1 MPSRV
6 QVKLVCRNQR
16 TGSVVE
22 YTCDLPVTIGRSPT
36 INTIVIQDKTISRQ
50 HARLELED
58 VHLVVSDLNSANGTF
73 VNNQRIQRT
82 ALKSG
87 DLVRIGAYEFSWAYL
102 DAGADATVIAMP
114 TPEVREA
121 MRTRQQDS
129 HSEALIPTLK
139 IVTKQPAS
147 QPEEKLA
154 ARKVV
159 EAAEAHNRAQGHEN
173 DGFLSTAY
181 GFLPVEPPLLA
192 LPPSHRAWDD
202 LVDQLPALYRTLTLR
217 QVFDRLPLLEATPDA
232 LPDRYLL
239 RASTMLGVFAHAYQ
253 YVETDPPAALPA
265 AILEPWKEVSRRL
278 GKPLPYV
285 SYIDLFFYNWKLR
298 DPAGPRRLENMDLLI
313 PAWNNQAERIFYLV
327 TTEFAMQL
335 TPALNAMLQAQ
346 EAVVREDRSALE
358 AALLIILDQLHYVTQ
373 VIYPQ
378 IDANPFSKTYLDQV
392 LWAKTVGTSG
402 VPIFEG
408 APSPSG
414 TAQPHIHALDAF
426 FERQSYHTLVGKQ
439 STYLSGHFPR
449 HWHDFVEALRTVS
462 VRQFV
467 ERSQNTALQGL
478 YNAVLDAYIGDK
490 GWMGLHRIK
499 AYGFLEVAFKVG
511 RAVTTGAKF
520 TGLFKDKTWEK
531 IDGELSAVR
540 DERYSAGNQQVY
552 FARPKSGSVTTDP
565 VTNTWISFIELDV
578 TGQGIQYQPGDRV
591 GVLSEN
597 SDSLVYKT
605 LRALQATGSELVHL
619 TPQWQE
625 ALRFRAGYSEDI
637 KVLPLRS
644 ILSFGKIRP
653 VTREA
658 AKRLLAISASSSLQ
672 RIIDARME
680 DQWEL
685 WDLLNLLYAG
695 GYDVTHLWKAGPW
708 DAESICRVVPPEV
721 FRLYSIASAMEENA
735 AGAETLNLIV
745 GGLEYQTPHTPYS
758 YLQARAGTASSF
770 LRAVTSDPRFREK
783 QLSLTIVPTPRF
795 RLPADPARPVVMFA
809 AGSGIAPFY
818 GFLQARTSQ
827 RETGENWLLFGTR
840 TPDQFFRWSV
850 FERLEAEG
858 KLHLRMA
865 FSRADIAARFD
876 QEAGQYVFEKG
887 RRQRISELIE
897 ADEQAAVLWN
907 LLRSEGEGGRQAYF
921 YVCGKTSFAVSVM
934 ESLKRVIRRFSGG
947 SQAQV
952 QDVISHLIAEG
963 RYMQDIFTTYSGH
976 AQEGRTYDISQVVLH
991 NTPEAGYW
999 LVVSGKV
1006 YDVSEFIYQHVGGER
1021 IVIHYAGTDATSA
1034 YQGVLHHL
1042 NSEVDALLGMYELG
1056 NMRRLQFKGAW
1067 GVILTPDGL
1076 KFMLLEELFTSWVR
1090 YIYLVVGMENALE
1103 NDYDF
1108 ARLSSTAGE
1117 NPQEL
1122 TPFKLQF
1129 LIEAHRRFLV
1139 SYLDGLIDEDLQTLW
1154 AMTIGFCAK
1163 DQDFRWLQT
1172 ELEAFKARE
1181 AWQLVRNSIPFLKQQ
1196 LFDPKERADTRA
1208 ISATQARIR
1217 ALCDLFKAEDKRV
1230 LYEMKLALREGILA
1244 FEHYESE
1251 VVNQASGQ
1259 LMTALQRIIKV
1270 VEEYYQRLAAS
1281 SVSLG
1286 VVLELLPGELGEE
1299 AIPEDRGLPGHG
1311 GKI

>member
-1 MPSRV
+1 
-6 QVKLVCRNQR
+6 
-16 TGSVVE
+16 
-22 YTCDLPVTIGRSPT
+22 
-36 INTIVIQDKTISRQ
+36 VIQDGTISRQ

-58 VHLVVSDLNSANGTF
+58 AHLVVSDLNSSNGTY
-73 VNNQRIQRT
+73 VNDERIQRKP
-82 ALKSG
+82 LKSG
-87 DLVRIGAYEFSWAYL
+87 DIVRIGAYQFSWTYL
-102 DAGADATVIAMP
+102 DAGAGETVIVRSSPGIKAAVLTNQQDTQPEAMP
-114 TPEVREA
+114 
-121 MRTRQQDS
+121 
-129 HSEALIPTLK
+129 PTLK
-139 IVTKQPAS
+139 IVMKQPAS
-147 QPEEKLA
+147 QPEEKIA

-159 EAAEAHNRAQGHEN
+159 EAAEAYNRQQGHEI

-181 GFLPVEPPLLA
+181 GFLPAEPPLLA
-192 LPPSHRAWDD
+192 LPPSHRVWDD

-217 QVFDRLPLLEATPDA
+217 QVFDQLPLLETTLDA

-239 RASTMLGVFAHAYQ
+239 RASAMLGVFAHAYQ
-253 YVETDPPAALPA
+253 YVATDPPPALPA
-265 AILEPWKEVSRRL
+265 SILDPWKEVSRRL

-298 DPAGPRRLENMDLLI
+298 DPAGPRRLDNMDLLI

-335 TPALNAMLQAQ
+335 TPVLNAMLQAQ

-378 IDANPFSKTYLDQV
+378 IDVNPFSKTHLDQV
-392 LWAKTVGTSG
+392 LWAKTVGISG

-439 STYLSGHFPR
+439 STYLGGHFPR
-449 HWHDFVEALRTVS
+449 HWHEFVEALRTVS

-552 FARPKSGSVTTDP
+552 FGHPKSGSVTTDP
-565 VTNTWISFIELDV
+565 GSNSWISFIELDV
-578 TGQGIQYQPGDRV
+578 SGQGVQYQPGDRV

-597 SDSLVYKT
+597 SDSLVHKT
-605 LRALQATGSELVHL
+605 LRALQATGGELVHL
-619 TPQWQE
+619 TPEWLE

-644 ILSFGKIRP
+644 VLSFGKIRP
-653 VTREA
+653 VTRET
-658 AKRLLAISASSSLQ
+658 AKRLFAISASGSLQ

-695 GYDVTHLWKAGPW
+695 GYDVTRLWKAGPW

-758 YLQARAGTASSF
+758 YFQARTGTASSF
-770 LRAVTSDPRFREK
+770 LRTVTSDLKFREK

-818 GFLQARTSQ
+818 GFLQARAQ
-827 RETGENWLLFGTR
+827 QGKTGENWLLFGTR
-840 TPDQFFRWSV
+840 TPDEFFHRSV

-865 FSRADIAARFD
+865 FSRADVAGRFD
-876 QEAGQYVFEKG
+876 QEAGHYVFEKG

-897 ADEQAAVLWN
+897 ADQQAAILWN
-907 LLRSEGEGGRQAYF
+907 LLRSEREGGQQAYF
-921 YVCGKTSFAVSVM
+921 YICGKTSFAVSVM
-934 ESLKRVIRRFSGG
+934 EALKRVIRRFSGG
-947 SQAQV
+947 SEAQV
-952 QDVISHLIAEG
+952 QDMIRHLIAEG

-976 AQEGRTYDISQVVLH
+976 AQEGRTYDISQVVLQ

-999 LVVSGKV
+999 IVVSGKV
-1006 YDVSEFIYQHVGGER
+1006 YDITEFLYQHVGGQR
-1021 IVIHYAGTDATSA
+1021 ILIHYTGMDATSA
-1034 YQGVLHHL
+1034 YQGVLHHV
-1042 NSEVDALLGMYELG
+1042 NSEVDAQLGMYELG
-1056 NMRRLQFKGAW
+1056 NMRRLQFNGAW

-1076 KFMLLEELFTSWVR
+1076 KFMLLEELFTAWVR
-1090 YIYLVVGMENALE
+1090 YIYLVVGMENAME

-1108 ARLSSTAGE
+1108 AHLSSTAGE
-1117 NPQEL
+1117 DAQEL
-1122 TPFKLQF
+1122 TPFKSQF

-1139 SYLDGLIDEDLQTLW
+1139 SYLDGLVDEDLQTLW

-1172 ELEAFKARE
+1172 ELEALKARE
-1181 AWQLVRNSIPFLKQQ
+1181 AWRLVRNSIPFLKQQ
-1196 LFDPKERADTRA
+1196 LVALNERGDTQER
-1208 ISATQARIR
+1208 SATFARIR
-1217 ALCDLFKAEDKRV
+1217 ALCEQFKAEDKRV
-1230 LYEMKLALREGILA
+1230 LYEMKVALREGILA
-1244 FEHYESE
+1244 FEQYESE
-1251 VVNQASGQ
+1251 VVNQASGR
-1259 LMTALQRIIKV
+1259 LMAALQQIVKV
-1270 VEEYYQRLAAS
+1270 VGEYYQRLAEATAS
-1281 SVSLG
+1281 RG
-1286 VVLELLPGELGEE
+1286 VTLALLPRELGEE